1 MEYIELNMAQMQL
14 LSGKQAWEYKIIPK
28 ASGKQHLEFYS
39 DGNNENGN
47 KIEELELIFGK
58 KIELTTIDETVLV
71 NTLKKYYYNGN
82 NKKGLNTGKS
92 HSVDFVENLIEEA
105 MNLGSSD
112 IHIEPE
118 ENSGRVR
125 YRVDGKLTERF
136 TIKKENYPGII
147 NKIKIKAKLDITE
160 KRLPQDGRMEYKKNN
175 MEFDIRV
182 SILPTLYG
190 EKIVLRLLSSGQE
203 NLSIDR
209 IGFSIKQQKEYLK
222 AVSKISGIILISGPT
237 GSGKTTTL
245 YTTLKQLNKPQYNI
259 LTIEDPIEY
268 TLDGINQVQLKETI
282 GLDFNKALRTF
293 LRQDPDIIMLGEIR
307 DVKTAQ
313 MAIRSALTG
322 HLVLSTVHTNSAW
335 GTVSRLKD
343 MGIPEYLLA
352 DTLNICAAQRLVR
365 LLYNDCKTTAKIED
379 AAIPSTYKANTAE
392 YDSCYQSVG
401 CPTCQYTGYKGRKAL
416 FEIIVIDDEF
426 KELIKNGDEGLKEL
440 KKKKGIESLGD
451 VAFQLFID
459 GTTSLE
465 EILPILLS
473 NE

>member
-1 MEYIELNMAQMQL
+1 MQL

-28 ASGKQHLEFYS
+28 STTKDLLEFYS
-39 DGNNENGN
+39 IDDEENWI

-58 KIELTTIDETVLV
+58 TIKLAPVNETLLV

-82 NKKGLNTGKS
+82 KKKGLSRGKNS
-92 HSVDFVENLIEEA
+92 SGDFVEDLIEEA
-105 MNLGSSD
+105 MNIGSSD
-112 IHIEPE
+112 IHLEPE

-136 TIKKENYPGII
+136 NIKSEDYPGIV

-175 MEFDIRV
+175 LEFDIRV

-190 EKIVLRLLSSGQE
+190 EKLVLRLLSSGQE
-203 NLSIDR
+203 NLSVDK
-209 IGFSIKQQKEYLK
+209 IGFSEKQQEVYLK

-245 YTTLKQLNKPQYNI
+245 YTTLKQLNTPQYNI

-268 TLDGINQVQLKETI
+268 TLDGINQVQLKEAI

-307 DVKTAQ
+307 DAKTAQ

-365 LLYNDCKTTAKIED
+365 VLCDKCKVLTKVEEAIIPEAYKNGNKMYNK
-379 AAIPSTYKANTAE
+379 
-392 YDSCYQSVG
+392 CYQPVG
-401 CPTCQYTGYKGRKAL
+401 CPSCQYTGYKGRKAL
-416 FEIIVIDDEF
+416 FEIIVIDSDF
-426 KELIKNGDEGLKEL
+426 KEMIKSGDDKLKEL
-440 KKKKGIESLGD
+440 KKSKGVESLGD
-451 VAFQLFID
+451 VAFKLFID
-459 GTTSLE
+459 GATSFE